1 MMFIRLT
8 KKSGTLH
15 LETGGRA
22 VCGRVGGEVVEA
34 AGPVEKAICPNCTR
48 ISRQRRERA
57 ATRGEEVAPPVV
69 VVVAGEVDRLRG
81 EVLRLRGEL
90 VVTEER
96 LEIVRDRNKAHVQT
110 VARLTAE
117 KAETDRANEKLR
129 AANAEK
135 SARLTAI
142 EKAGGAA
149 GLAAALEG
157 EKAKSARLAKM
168 LAEAQVALTVARER
182 AGGAK

>member
-15 LETGGRA
+15 LEAGGRA

-34 AGPVEKAICPNCTR
+34 VGPAEKAICPNCTR

-69 VVVAGEVDRLRG
+69 VVAGEADRLRG

-110 VARLTAE
+110 IARLTAE

-142 EKAGGAA
+142 ERAGGAA

>member
-1 MMFIRLT
+1 MIFIRLT
-8 KKSGTLH
+8 MSGTLH
-15 LETGGRA
+15 LEADGRA
-22 VCGRVGGEVVEA
+22 VCGRIGGEVVWA
-34 AGPVEKAICPNCTR
+34 TTPAEKAICPNCTR

-57 ATRGEEVAPPVV
+57 AARGEEVAPPVV
-69 VVVAGEVDRLRG
+69 VAVAGEVERLRAEVDRLRG
-81 EVLRLRGEL
+81 EL
-90 VVTEER
+90 VEVEER
-96 LEIVRDRNKAHVQT
+96 LEIVRDRNKAHVRA

-157 EKAKSARLAKM
+157 ERAKTARLSKM

-182 AGGAK
+182 ATGGAK